1 MNKNKLELIKCKL
14 LLDKRVVF
22 LSTLMVQLPVSFT
35 DKCSTAC
42 TDGKS
47 ILVNEQFWDRL
58 NDSEKCFILLH
69 ETFHVALLHF
79 ERVKHYDPMKYNM
92 AGDYVINSWIINQG
106 YKMPMGGLYNSDYDG
121 LSTEEIYHILPND
134 AEMPNDLQDLIP
146 GLSQEDVQEV
156 QAKVQSSAIM
166 AKMKGAIGT
175 IPEEVQRHLDNLLK
189 PKVQWN
195 IVLRRF
201 MTDLSKG
208 DYSWRKPRKKLLS
221 HGLYMPSLSNPSL
234 AKVTVAIDTSGSIS
248 EEQFQQ
254 FISEVDYIIKKFK
267 PKELELIQWDTCI
280 KSIDTITSAS
290 DLRSIEFYGFGG
302 TDVSEVLN
310 HFNTSNSVALICIT
324 DGEFYYPDIKVKK
337 PILWCVHSNDNFK
350 PNQGKVIYF

>member
-1 MNKNKLELIKCKL
+1 MNKLEIIKCKL
-14 LLDKRVVF
+14 LLDKGVVF
-22 LSTLMVQLPVSFT
+22 LSTLMVQLPVSFS

-47 ILVNEQFWDRL
+47 ILINEQFWDRL

-79 ERVKHYDPMKYNM
+79 ERVKQYDPMKYNM
-92 AGDYVINSWIINQG
+92 AGDYVINSWIKKQG
-106 YKMPMGGLYNSDYDG
+106 YEMPVGGLYEPDYDG
-121 LSTEEIYHILPND
+121 LSTEEIYHILPDD
-134 AEMPNDLQDLIP
+134 AEMPDDLQDLIS
-146 GLSQEDVQEV
+146 GLSQEDIQEV
-156 QAKVQSSAIM
+156 QAKIQSSAIM
-166 AKMKGAIGT
+166 AKMKGAIGN

-234 AKVTVAIDTSGSIS
+234 AKITVAIDTSGSIS

-290 DLRSIEFYGFGG
+290 DLRSIEFYGLGG

-310 HFNTSNSVALICIT
+310 HFNTSNSVALVCIT
-324 DGEFYYPDIKVKK
+324 DGEFYYPNVKVKK
-337 PILWCVHSNDNFK
+337 PILWCVHSNDSFK